1 MSDSRSLYE
10 AICARHQLPIQFQ
23 PWWLDAVCTPGNWDV
38 CIATD
43 RGGNPTGV
51 LPYYLTK
58 RFGMRAI
65 VQPPFTAYSGP
76 WLLYPDEPQMKRPAV
91 YSFETKTL
99 TNLIRQLPKCAVYR
113 QCFHPAVSNWYPF
126 YWKGYRQTTRY
137 TYIFENEFIAEN
149 DNVLGSTIR
158 KKIKRNKQIVRFFE
172 IDDPREISGLYR
184 RSTAR
189 LGISIDHDEPVFHR
203 LFAALKQREQS
214 VLLGLREA
222 DNPTI
227 LAAMAIAY
235 DRHQA
240 SFLWSG
246 NAFPPGF
253 KYLNYMLFAECLRWC
268 ADRGLA
274 VDLEG
279 SMHEGMERVLRSFG
293 GTRTPYFQVSKIRP
307 RILEAG
313 LVLLGKT

>member
-1 MSDSRSLYE
+1 MSDSRTLYE
-10 AICARHQLPIQFQ
+10 AVCTRHHLPIQFQ
-23 PWWLDAVCTPGNWDV
+23 PWWLDAVCTRGSWDV
-38 CIATD
+38 CIDTD
-43 RGGNPTGV
+43 GGGNPTGV

-65 VQPPFTAYSGP
+65 VQPPYTAYSGP
-76 WLLYPDEPQMKRPAV
+76 WLLYPDEPEMKRSAV
-91 YSFETKTL
+91 YSFELKTL
-99 TNLIRQLPKCAVYR
+99 NNLIRQLPTCAVYR
-113 QCFHPAVSNWYPF
+113 QCFHPAVSNWYPY
-126 YWKGYRQTTRY
+126 YWKGYRQSTRY
-137 TYIFENEFIAEN
+137 TYIIDNELFLNINNNLESS
-149 DNVLGSTIR
+149 VK
-158 KKIKRNKQIVRFFE
+158 KKIKKNEQIVRLFE
-172 IDDPREISGLYR
+172 IDDPGEISGVYR

-203 LFAALKQREQS
+203 LFSALKQRKQG

-222 DNPTI
+222 DNPAI
-227 LAAMAIAY
+227 LAAMAIAF
-235 DRHQA
+235 DQHQA

-246 NAFPPGF
+246 NAFPAGF
-253 KYLNYMLFAECLRWC
+253 KYLNYMLYAECLRWC

-293 GTRTPYFQVSKIRP
+293 GVRTPYFQVSKIRP

-313 LVLLGKT
+313 LVLLGKI